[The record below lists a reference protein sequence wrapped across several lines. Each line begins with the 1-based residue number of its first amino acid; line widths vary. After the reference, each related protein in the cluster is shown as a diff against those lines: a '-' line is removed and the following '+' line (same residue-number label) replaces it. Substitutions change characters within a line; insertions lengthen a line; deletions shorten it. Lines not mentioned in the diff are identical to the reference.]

1 MYIAAIKFIYKQFV
15 VVILYVQ
22 CLRTYSSRHL
32 LNPRFHKTLGDI
44 SVMYILNVGLFS
56 QRLVE
61 IYLRQNYGRGLN
73 YGNGFVRDVIF
84 HDSKKQYIH
93 CL

>member
-1 MYIAAIKFIYKQFV
+1 
-15 VVILYVQ
+15 
-22 CLRTYSSRHL
+22 
-32 LNPRFHKTLGDI
+32 
-44 SVMYILNVGLFS
+44 MYILNVGLFS

-73 YGNGFVRDVIF
+73 YGKAFVREGIF
-84 HDSKKQYIH
+84 HDLKKQYID